1 MIFKTTILIFSSDDR
16 RVLPYESVA
25 TKHCLD
31 YHVRGGPSSDGSY
44 RLCCFLEVST
54 TQSVYFQNN
63 MKSFTRTM
71 REILEQSLNGRFI
84 AKKNISGM
92 KRPDTIKE
100 KRERERER
108 KTYNLIET
116 GENAAGNDIGRTF
129 ENRSTWWDRIVHKIG
144 RGHR

>member
-1 MIFKTTILIFSSDDR
+1 MQLCLGTNAKGDISFRSSFIFQISPYAKSLINFTFNDDR

-54 TQSVYFQNN
+54 NAECLFPN
-63 MKSFTRTM
+63 TM

-108 KTYNLIET
+108 KREKDL
-116 GENAAGNDIGRTF
+116 
-129 ENRSTWWDRIVHKIG
+129 
-144 RGHR
+144 